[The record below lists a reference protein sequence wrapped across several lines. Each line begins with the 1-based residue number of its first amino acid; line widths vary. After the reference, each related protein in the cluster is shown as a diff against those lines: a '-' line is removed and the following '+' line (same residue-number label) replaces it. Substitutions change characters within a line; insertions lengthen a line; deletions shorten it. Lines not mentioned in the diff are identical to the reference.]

1 MDTFDPKHIYSDAA
15 KLARLKDK
23 KLFLFDIDGT
33 IAVGDTLYEGSANL
47 LRYIQA
53 IGGRS
58 YYITNNSTKSGL
70 DYVKKFHD
78 AFHLDSTEDHFI
90 TSGYMTLR
98 FLKENYADKKIFV
111 LGTASFVA
119 ELRKNGLWVTEV
131 CEDGI
136 DCVVVAYDSEL
147 NYAKLTEVC
156 KVLFTQD
163 VPFYGT
169 NPDLRCPIDFGF
181 IPDCG
186 AICNM
191 ITATTDKQPI
201 YLGKP
206 SKEVVKL
213 CLEVSGFTP
222 EETLVVGD
230 RLYTDIACGI
240 NGGVDT
246 CVLFTGE
253 AQKKDILTPEGEP
266 NTQYLPDYAFENVQ
280 ELLNACQGEINF
292 K

>member
-1 MDTFDPKHIYSDAA
+1 MTK
-15 KLARLKDK
+15 K

-33 IAVGDTLYEGSANL
+33 LAVGDTLYDGSAKL
-47 LRYIQA
+47 LDYIDQ
-53 IGGRS
+53 IGGKA
-58 YYITNNSTKSGL
+58 YFITNNSTKSGA
-70 DYVKKFHD
+70 DYVKKFKE
-78 AFHLDSTEDHFI
+78 AFGLDSTEDQFI
-90 TSGYMTLR
+90 TSGYMTIR
-98 FLKENYADKKIFV
+98 FLKEHYADKKIYV
-111 LGTASFVA
+111 LGTQSFLS
-119 ELRKNGLWVTEV
+119 ELRKNGLRITETA
-131 CEDGI
+131 EKDI
-136 DCVVVAYDSEL
+136 DCIVAAYDSEL
-147 NYAKLTEVC
+147 SYAKLSEAC
-156 KVLFTQD
+156 KALLTTD

-191 ITATTDKQPI
+191 LTETTDKTPT

-206 SKEVVKL
+206 SKEVVNL
-213 CLEVSGFTP
+213 CLALSGFSK

-253 AQKKDILTPEGEP
+253 AKPEDLKDTPYP
-266 NTQYLPDYAFENVQ
+266 PTYAFENVN
-280 ELLNACQGEINF
+280 ELLQALLHNA
-292 K
+292 

>member
-1 MDTFDPKHIYSDAA
+1 MTK
-15 KLARLKDK
+15 K

-33 IAVGDTLYEGSANL
+33 LAVGDTLYDGSAKL
-47 LRYIQA
+47 LDYIDR
-53 IGGRS
+53 IGGKS
-58 YYITNNSTKSGL
+58 YFITNNSTKSGA
-70 DYVKKFHD
+70 DYVKKFKE
-78 AFHLDSTEDHFI
+78 AFGLDSTEDQFI
-90 TSGYMTLR
+90 TSGYMTIR
-98 FLKENYADKKIFV
+98 FLKEHYADKKIYV
-111 LGTASFVA
+111 LGTQSFLS
-119 ELRKNGLWVTEV
+119 ELRKNGLRITETA
-131 CEDGI
+131 EKDI
-136 DCVVVAYDSEL
+136 DCIVAAYDSEL
-147 NYAKLTEVC
+147 SYAKLSETC
-156 KVLFTQD
+156 KALLTTD

-191 ITATTDKQPI
+191 LTETTDKTPT

-206 SKEVVKL
+206 SKEVVNL
-213 CLEVSGFTP
+213 CLALSGFSK

-253 AQKKDILTPEGEP
+253 AKPEDLKDTPYP
-266 NTQYLPDYAFENVQ
+266 PTYAFENVN
-280 ELLNACQGEINF
+280 ELLQALLHNA
-292 K
+292 

>member
-1 MDTFDPKHIYSDAA
+1 MNTFDPNHRYSDAA
-15 KLARLKDK
+15 KLARLKNK

-33 IAVGDTLYEGSANL
+33 IAVGDTLYEGSADL
-47 LRYIQA
+47 IRYINA
-53 IGGRS
+53 IGGRA

-78 AFHLDSTEDHFI
+78 AFHLDSTEDQFI

-98 FLKENYADKKIFV
+98 FLKENYAEKKIFV

-119 ELRKNGLWVTEV
+119 ELRKNGLHVTAV
-131 CEDGI
+131 CEEHI

-147 NYAKLTEVC
+147 NYGKLTEVC

-186 AICNM
+186 AICDM

-206 SKEVVKL
+206 SKEVVNL
-213 CLEVSGFTP
+213 CLDISGFTP

-280 ELLNACQGEINF
+280 ELLDACKE
-292 K
+292 